1 MRNLLISPGLTAAA
15 ACLFLASAIAARPQE
30 LQIGKRDSNNIWVTV
45 DATGGAQT
53 ITPVVTTVNGA
64 ATTLSTAPPSL
75 IATGTYTLSPSGQL
89 TTSTGSPPVA
99 APTGTGIAGAFLF
112 CDTFQIEAPFC
123 QPQPGTQLNPGSSYY
138 GMCRCVLW
146 FIREI

>member
-1 MRNLLISPGLTAAA
+1 MRNLPISPGLTAAA
-15 ACLFLASAIAARPQE
+15 VCLFLACAVAAPPE
-30 LQIGKRDSNNIWVTV
+30 LQIGKRDSNDIWVTV

-53 ITPVVTTVNGA
+53 ITPVATTANGA

-75 IATGTYTLSPSGQL
+75 VATGTYTLSQSGQM

-112 CDTFQIEAPFC
+112 CNTFEIESPFC

-138 GMCRCVLW
+138 GMCLA
-146 FIREI
+146 